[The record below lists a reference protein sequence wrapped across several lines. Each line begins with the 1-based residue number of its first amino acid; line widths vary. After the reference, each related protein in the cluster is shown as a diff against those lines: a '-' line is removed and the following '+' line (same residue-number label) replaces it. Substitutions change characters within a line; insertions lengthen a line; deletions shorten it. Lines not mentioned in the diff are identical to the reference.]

1 MNKKLLGTMGAFVLV
16 LLLALSS
23 LAAAAPAAK
32 NTPVPQQAV
41 TATPV
46 PSSPD
51 DGGAGAAD
59 NAPDLDVGAAALAPV
74 NPGPMTSKIIVFN
87 LDTATATVS
96 IKIVK
101 TDGSTVYTFPN
112 FTVAKNG
119 AVAKALPSSIPSP
132 FKGSAVV
139 SSDKNVQAFVTDSN
153 GTNTARDEY
162 GGSVSP
168 SANLVLPFV
177 RHLAPNTQNSVI
189 AVQNTSG
196 GPANITLNLF
206 NQSGT
211 QVATQTINSVASNAS
226 AYFDTNTIFPS
237 GTFIGSAEISAGGVP
252 IAGSEQTRYLKDT
265 ASFRALSAAPF
276 PAGDEGTKLYEGF
289 VERQKNSSGVI
300 IRWSEVYA
308 RNDGAAPT
316 DITVK
321 FYSSAGLLVTAA
333 TKTRSQV
340 PPNGLAQFL
349 TNAAEFSVLTK
360 STSYFKGWAVV
371 TSSNSS
377 QPMTLYAL
385 AARSSGTQLFGT
397 SGITSTGTRFACGDA
412 LRIGTPSQYSMI
424 NIVNPGGT
432 GTSANV
438 TIQVYKPSGAPG
450 GTKSITVGVNKLV
463 SVSLSDSAFSTAGA
477 EGLAVVRSTGAN
489 PAPIF
494 ASVFTPFGSGG
505 VTSYNCAGF

>member
-32 NTPVPQQAV
+32 NTPVPHQAL

-74 NPGPMTSKIIVFN
+74 NPGPMTSKILVFN
-87 LDTATATVS
+87 LDTLAATVS

-101 TDGSTVYTFPN
+101 PDGSTVYTFPN

-139 SSDKNVQAFVTDSN
+139 SSDKNVQAFVTDFN
-153 GTNTARDEY
+153 GANTARDEY

-168 SANLVLPFV
+168 RANLVLPFV
-177 RHLAPNTQNSVI
+177 RHLAPNTQNSII

-211 QVATQTINSVASNAS
+211 AVATQTINSVASNAS

-252 IAGSEQTRYLKDT
+252 LAASEQTRYLKDT
-265 ASFRALSAAPF
+265 ASFRALSAGLA
-276 PAGDEGTKLYEGF
+276 PAGDEGTKLYDGF
-289 VERQKNSSGVI
+289 VERQKNSSGVVT
-300 IRWSEVYA
+300 RWSELYA
-308 RNDGAAPT
+308 RNDGGAPT
-316 DITVK
+316 NITVK
-321 FYSSAGLLVTAA
+321 FYSSAGLLMTAA
-333 TKTRSQV
+333 TKTRSPV
-340 PPNGLAQFL
+340 PPKGLAQFL

-360 STSYFKGWAVV
+360 STSYFKGWAVI
-371 TSSNSS
+371 TSSNS

-397 SGITSTGTRFACGDA
+397 SGIASTGTRFACGDA

-450 GTKSITVGVNKLV
+450 GTKSITVGVNKLM

-477 EGLAVVRSTGAN
+477 EGLAVVKSTGAN

>member
-1 MNKKLLGTMGAFVLV
+1 MNKKLLGTMGAFVFV

-32 NTPVPQQAV
+32 STPVPQQAV

-51 DGGAGAAD
+51 DGGAGPAD
-59 NAPDLDVGAAALAPV
+59 NAPDLDVGAAALAPT
-74 NPGPMTSKIIVFN
+74 NPGPMTSKILVFN

-96 IKIVK
+96 IKIVRM
-101 TDGSTVYTFPN
+101 DGSTAYTFPN
-112 FTVAKNG
+112 FTVAKSG
-119 AVAKALPSSIPSP
+119 AVAKALPSSIASP

-162 GGSVSP
+162 DGTLLP
-168 SANLVLPFV
+168 NANLVLPFV
-177 RHLAPNTQNSVI
+177 RHLAPNTQNSII
-189 AVQNTSG
+189 AVQNTST

-211 QVATQTINSVASNAS
+211 PVATQTINSVASNAS

-252 IAGSEQTRYLKDT
+252 LAASEQTRYLKDT
-265 ASFRALSAAPF
+265 ASFRALSPGLA
-276 PAGDEGTKLYEGF
+276 PAGDEGTKLYAGF
-289 VERQKNSSGVI
+289 VERQKNSSGVL
-300 IRWSEVYA
+300 IRWSELYA
-308 RNDGAAPT
+308 RNDGTAPT
-316 DITVK
+316 NITVK
-321 FYSSAGLLVTAA
+321 FYSSAGVLALSTAP
-333 TKTRSQV
+333 TTV
-340 PPNGLAQFL
+340 PPKGIAQFL
-349 TNAAEFSVLTK
+349 TNAAAFSSLTK
-360 STSYFKGWAVV
+360 STSYYKGWAVI
-371 TSSNSS
+371 TSSNS

-385 AARSSGTQLFGT
+385 AARSSGTQLFAT
-397 SGITSTGTRFACGDA
+397 SGIASTGTRFACGDA
-412 LRIGTPSQYSMI
+412 LRIGTPAQYSMI

-477 EGLAVVRSTGAN
+477 EGLAVVKSTGAN

-505 VTSYNCAGF
+505 VTSYNCARF